1 MINSLDVIYIL
12 SDLNINFFLNNS
24 DIWKKRISWIASHFR
39 VMLKPTMNFVQFLD
53 ESN

>member
-24 DIWKKRISWIASHFR
+24 DIWKKKEY
-39 VMLKPTMNFVQFLD
+39 L
-53 ESN
+53 E